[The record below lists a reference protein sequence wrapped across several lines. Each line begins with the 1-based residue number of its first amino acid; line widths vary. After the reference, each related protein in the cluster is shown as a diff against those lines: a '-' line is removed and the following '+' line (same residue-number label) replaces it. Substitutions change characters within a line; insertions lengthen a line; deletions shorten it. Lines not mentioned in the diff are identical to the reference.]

1 MFERL
6 SNLLS
11 KDDRNVPNELV
22 DLANYSSDV
31 YVGNDSFFQLDIII
45 QRRQIE
51 DKDKIVQFYQCENE

>member
-31 YVGNDSFFQLDIII
+31 YVGNDSFF
-45 QRRQIE
+45 
-51 DKDKIVQFYQCENE
+51 